1 MSGDYYKEW
10 RTKAVIDY
18 FPQLV
23 ILWLSTNSW
32 YRSHYSEITSRRDR
46 EFLNKL
52 RDDHST
58 RNKLFARFTKL
69 LQAADTKEHAAL
81 VSNIEALSFALNR
94 SLLLWEE
101 DKNSSVITFEN
112 CMLTPPPTKTF
123 GSIVV
128 KKRSPGITISDALK
142 LTDDKS
148 KLFNCLL
155 EIIYQVRCQ
164 LVHGQLEPKD
174 ENHEVV
180 KQTYFLLNMLMDFN

>member
-10 RTKAVIDY
+10 RTKAEVDY

-32 YRSHYSEITSRRDR
+32 YRSHYSEINSKRDR

-52 RDDHST
+52 REDHST
-58 RNKLFARFTKL
+58 RNKLFARFDKI
-69 LQAADTKEHAAL
+69 LQAADTKEHPEL
-81 VSNIEALSFALNR
+81 ISNIEALFFALNR
-94 SLLLWEE
+94 AELLWDEE
-101 DKNSSVITFEN
+101 QSSSVITFEN
-112 CMLTPPPTKTF
+112 CLATSNPKTY
-123 GSIVV
+123 GSLVV
-128 KKRSPGITISDALK
+128 NKHSPGIRISDSLK

-148 KLFNCLL
+148 AVFNGLL

-164 LVHGQLEPKD
+164 LVHGQLEPKS

-180 KQTYFLLNMLMDFN
+180 KQCYFLLRKFMSFN